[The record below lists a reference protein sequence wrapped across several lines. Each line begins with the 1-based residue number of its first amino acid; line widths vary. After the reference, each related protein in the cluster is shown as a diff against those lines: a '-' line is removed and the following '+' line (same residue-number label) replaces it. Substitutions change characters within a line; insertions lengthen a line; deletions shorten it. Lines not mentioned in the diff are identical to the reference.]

1 LARLRT
7 QLTCETASKGK
18 FGAVGKD
25 GEVLLGRESK
35 GKAKSVEEM
44 AKELLALDS
53 EEITLASKD
62 DRVIR

>member
-1 LARLRT
+1 M
-7 QLTCETASKGK
+7 
-18 FGAVGKD
+18 
-25 GEVLLGRESK
+25 LLGRESK

-44 AKELLALDS
+44 AKELLELDS